1 MKSIFIF
8 GSSVASVGI
17 PEDIQKA
24 GIQVLTALAAWA
36 LTAIAEKIRKRWNKP
51 KH

>member
-1 MKSIFIF
+1 MKGIFIF
-8 GSSVASVGI
+8 SSSALSVGI
-17 PEDIQKA
+17 PEDIERA
-24 GIQVLTALAAWA
+24 GIQVLTALAAWL